1 MVESFQQPLGIN
13 DESGV
18 EASENDIKFEK
29 ATNQPVEEEE
39 AKENRRGKIIRAVP
53 VKLYI
58 SGRNLKDLDMFSKS
72 DPVCIVFEKSQQGD
86 EWFEIGSTE
95 YIKDELNP
103 DFQKCIDV
111 DFSFERTQELKF
123 EFIDDDGGDSDD
135 PYYDIIGSTV
145 INLSQIMSA
154 RGQTVSKPLTAPG
167 KSKERGMV
175 IVRAESVKE
184 SNNHVCFRIVT
195 QKLIAKAPS
204 CIPFCSFNGQTTY
217 EIHRA

>member
-29 ATNQPVEEEE
+29 TTNQPVEEEE

-86 EWFEIGSTE
+86 EWFEIGRTE

-111 DFSFERTQELKF
+111 DFSFERT
-123 EFIDDDGGDSDD
+123 
-135 PYYDIIGSTV
+135 
-145 INLSQIMSA
+145 
-154 RGQTVSKPLTAPG
+154 
-167 KSKERGMV
+167 
-175 IVRAESVKE
+175 
-184 SNNHVCFRIVT
+184 
-195 QKLIAKAPS
+195 
-204 CIPFCSFNGQTTY
+204 
-217 EIHRA
+217 